1 MPVVQQKQ
9 FVIGRHQRKCT
20 SELILFLA
28 DVDTENSGHLRSY
41 YENLSS
47 GCGSGADIHAT
58 LMCEKEVQRLARLS
72 TLHHVALANQLA
84 RSCDETACAASAS
97 RV

>member
-9 FVIGRHQRKCT
+9 FVIGRHRRKCT

-41 YENLSS
+41 YENLST

-58 LMCEKEVQRLARLS
+58 LMCEKEVATRPTARE
-72 TLHHVALANQLA
+72 TLCTSPRGVSQSALA
-84 RSCDETACAASAS
+84 
-97 RV
+97 